1 MRIGVAAAAVGMTTK
16 ALRFYEEQGLLSPAE
31 RSANGYR
38 DYPEEILGNP
48 GFIRRGKDV
57 GLALA
62 EIHEILR
69 IRGAGQAP
77 CTHVADQ
84 LASLDE
90 QIVELTTLRASVA
103 ELHAA
108 VAAGNPDECDAQQV
122 CSYL

>member
-1 MRIGVAAAAVGMTTK
+1 MRIGEAAAAVGMTAK
-16 ALRFYEEQGLLSPAE
+16 ALLSPAG

-38 DYPEEILGNP
+38 DYPEEILGKL
-48 GFIRRGKDV
+48 GLIRRGKDA

-62 EIHEILR
+62 EIHEVLR
-69 IRGAGQAP
+69 IRDAGQAP

-84 LASLDE
+84 LAQQLASLDE
-90 QIVELTTLRASVA
+90 QIVELTALRESVA